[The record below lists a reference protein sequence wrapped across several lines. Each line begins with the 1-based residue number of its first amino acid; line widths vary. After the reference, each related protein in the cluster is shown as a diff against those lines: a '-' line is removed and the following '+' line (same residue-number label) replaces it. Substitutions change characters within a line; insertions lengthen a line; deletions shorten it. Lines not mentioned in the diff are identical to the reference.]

1 MVGVM
6 CLSIRAVWTGDWALH
21 LPALEEIVKWFFA
34 LDKLNYASLISIY
47 LIERSQLERTDPE
60 MWSEISKWKL
70 GVNKTPSPFLPFV
83 PYDEILLW
91 NKSTDG

>member
-6 CLSIRAVWTGDWALH
+6 CLSIRAVLTGDWALH

-34 LDKLNYASLISIY
+34 LDKLNNASLISIY

-60 MWSEISKWKL
+60 IWSEIL
-70 GVNKTPSPFLPFV
+70 GVNKTPSPFQPFV